1 MARGSSDLTDGAD
14 VLVVGAGPTGL
25 ALALEAHAS
34 GANVRIIERRAES
47 FRPSRAMIMHSRAL
61 EVLRPLGVAE
71 EVLDRAD
78 RSPRAQLHLG
88 SRTVAAQLGDV
99 ALGDTAYPHLTLVR
113 QADVEDVLADA
124 LAARG
129 VTVERGVELVGGS
142 AGVDGM
148 HVHVRSDDEVAPAS
162 CRFLVGCDGP
172 DSLVRRLAGI
182 GWRGGRYAQE
192 VVLADVELD
201 GTLEPGVL
209 HVVAGRH
216 GLVFLFALGEGAS
229 WRLLATR
236 PADRATE
243 AAFGQPAGEVPLPE
257 VQLLLDD
264 SGLGARAT
272 DMVWSAR
279 VPLQH
284 RLATSFR
291 RGPVFL
297 AGDAAHAGS
306 PAGGQGMNTGILDA
320 TNLGWKLAFAAGGG
334 HPGGRHQELLASYD
348 LERRPAAA
356 QVLALT
362 HLIFFGEASTHPLP
376 AFLRGSV
383 LPYAAPALPVL
394 LRQRPLLAAVVA
406 LLSQRWVRYR
416 SSPLSVAGS
425 PTSHGARPGDRLP
438 DQTVTCER
446 RSRRLHELTAE
457 PGVHV
462 LLERHTVVPELP
474 AATRLVT
481 VHRIDS
487 WPGRGLLAVRPDGH
501 VGYRT
506 GRLVDDDLARWLRLV
521 GR

>member
-1 MARGSSDLTDGAD
+1 MARGVSGLTDGSD

-25 ALALEAHAS
+25 TLALQAHAS
-34 GANVRIIERRAES
+34 GGQVRIIERRAES
-47 FRPSRAMIMHSRAL
+47 FRPSRAMIMHSRSL
-61 EVLRPLGVAE
+61 EVLRPLGVTDE
-71 EVLDRAD
+71 LLDRAD

-129 VTVERGVELVGGS
+129 VTVERGVELVGG
-142 AGVDGM
+142 AAEADGA
-148 HVHVRSDDEVAPAS
+148 HVLLRSDHEVTPAS

-182 GWRGGRYAQE
+182 GWRGGRYGQE
-192 VVLADVELD
+192 VVLADLELD
-201 GTLEPGVL
+201 GALEPGLL

-236 PADRATE
+236 PADRPDEGAY
-243 AAFGQPAGEVPLPE
+243 GQPAGEVPLPE

-272 DMVWSAR
+272 DLVWSAR

-291 RGPVFL
+291 QGPVFL

-320 TNLGWKLAFAAGGG
+320 TNLGWKLAFAAGDG
-334 HPGGRHQELLASYD
+334 HPGGHAELLASYD
-348 LERRPAAA
+348 LERRPAAG

-376 AFLRGSV
+376 VFLRGSL

-394 LRQRPLLAAVVA
+394 LRQRPLVAAALA

-416 SSPLSVAGS
+416 SSPLSVEGS
-425 PTSHGARPGDRLP
+425 ATSRGARPGDRLP
-438 DQTVTCER
+438 DQTVTCEGR
-446 RSRRLHELTAE
+446 PRRLHELTAQ
-457 PGVHV
+457 PGLHV
-462 LLERHTVVPELP
+462 LLERSTAVPEP
-474 AATRLVT
+474 PPEAPLVT

-487 WPGRGLLAVRPDGH
+487 WPGRGLVAVRPDGH

-506 GRLVDDDLARWLRLV
+506 GRAVAGQLEAWLRLV